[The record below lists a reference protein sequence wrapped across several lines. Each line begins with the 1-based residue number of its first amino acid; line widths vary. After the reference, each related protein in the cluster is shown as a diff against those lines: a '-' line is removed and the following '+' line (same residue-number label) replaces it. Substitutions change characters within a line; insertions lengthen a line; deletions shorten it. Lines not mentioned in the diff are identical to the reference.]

1 MMFKYLLQGLLLGLA
16 YVAPIGIQN
25 LYLINTAAR
34 ETMKKALQIAFII
47 IFFDISLALAC
58 FFGVGVLIDTFP
70 VLKGIILLAGSLLVI
85 YIGIM
90 LIRSQPQI
98 SSEIEADN
106 KSLLKVV
113 GICFAITW
121 FNPQA
126 IIDGSLLLGGFNASL
141 PPTMSTSFIVGVGLA
156 SALWF
161 LTLTVITSQFR
172 AKMNSTVMRWI
183 NIICGSII
191 IFYGIK
197 LGYSFIQLVKN

>member
-58 FFGVGVLIDTFP
+58 FFGIGVLINTFP

-85 YIGIM
+85 YIGIT
-90 LIRSQPQI
+90 LIRSRPQI
-98 SSEIEADN
+98 SIDVKMKD
-106 KSLLKVV
+106 KSLIKVV

-126 IIDGSLLLGGFNASL
+126 VIDGSLLLGGFKASL
-141 PPTMSTSFIVGVGLA
+141 PPSMSTAFIIGVCVA
-156 SALWF
+156 SCLWF
-161 LTLTVITSQFR
+161 LTVVTITSQFR
-172 AKMNSTVMRWI
+172 TKINTTVMRWI
-183 NIICGSII
+183 NIVCGSII
-191 IFYGIK
+191 IFYGIN
-197 LGYSFIQLVKN
+197 LGYSFVQLVR

>member
-1 MMFKYLLQGLLLGLA
+1 MFKYLLEGLLLGLA

-34 ETMKKALQIAFII
+34 ETVKRAIQVALIV

-70 VLKGIILLAGSLLVI
+70 GLKGIILLAGSLLVI

-90 LIRSQPQI
+90 LIRSKPRI
-98 SSEIEADN
+98 SSEAEAEK
-106 KSLLKVV
+106 KSLLKVAW
-113 GICFAITW
+113 ICFAIAW
-121 FNPQA
+121 LNPQA
-126 IIDGSLLLGGFNASL
+126 LIDGSLLLGGFKASL
-141 PPTMSTSFIVGVGLA
+141 PPAMSGSFITGVCLA
-156 SALWF
+156 STLWF

-172 AKMNSTVMRWI
+172 TKINSAAMRWI

-197 LGYSFIQLVKN
+197 LGYSFVEMVW